1 MDKFVGLEPAQ
12 QMLSRREIAKL
23 FSHLGLHMDAMRDA
37 IERKGEPHHE
47 LSICHRHLSEA
58 IGELR
63 EYLTT

>member
-1 MDKFVGLEPAQ
+1 
-12 QMLSRREIAKL
+12 
-23 FSHLGLHMDAMRDA
+23 MDAMRDA